1 MDRNT
6 DIEDAELKET
16 IRLAYKKY
24 GQEAFYHPLESIV
37 ESVYQACI
45 KWRNKEDQDDGK

>member
-1 MDRNT
+1 MDR
-6 DIEDAELKET
+6 DQSVEDVELKET

-45 KWRNKEDQDDGK
+45 EWRDKHEKDDGK

>member
-1 MDRNT
+1 MDR
-6 DIEDAELKET
+6 DQSVEDVELKET

-37 ESVYQACI
+37 EAVFKAC
-45 KWRNKEDQDDGK
+45 KEWRDKTEADDGK

>member
-1 MDRNT
+1 MDR
-6 DIEDAELKET
+6 DQSVEDVELKET

-37 ESVYQACI
+37 EAVYQACLA
-45 KWRNKEDQDDGK
+45 WRDKHEKDDGK